1 MQKLLVL
8 PICTSNQSLLGGE
21 PTHGV
26 VMLKEKP
33 IYPRPW
39 REFIFRAN
47 PNEIHPFHVLVT
59 KYGQPMS
66 EATVNL
72 YPTLIADDW
81 NATWNAHP
89 VDGVTY
95 ENNATTN
102 GSGIATF
109 HFHAHNVGQPRIKF
123 HIDGQ
128 VYRYSF
134 NVSNLTITEESD
146 VAPSTS
152 AAPTGQTPLTY
163 INDVAILVFSNVSY
177 PEKDSITWVDHVS
190 PIFKQYAQL
199 YPVMAPIVNMANYTD
214 VKLKKVPLVYALNL
228 SRSHPSHMPVTRD
241 LSKAKREMILQWFD
255 NDCRYNSTHRDGPPP
270 EPCQCTSFW
279 NQTMM
284 PESCGKGLK
293 PNQYPHNEIY
303 SRFAQLGSKRTK
315 QTEMRFET
323 DSGSPEYRYDCMNVD
338 WQRMALKDEPSP
350 RNLRCLLQ
358 TAIRLEFSTLPPY
371 LTALYSIIDGCN
383 VEVQRLI
390 HSICMQ
396 EMLHMAQ
403 AANLLIALGG
413 QPSINNKSF
422 APTYPGHLPGGVLPG
437 LTVHLRKATLYQI
450 LYNFMAIEY
459 PSETNV
465 DLDHPEF
472 HNNTIGVFYKYIN
485 KTLNDVYAQKGDAI
499 FCQECFKNEV
509 KWSHAPGTLYN
520 VTDITSAHKAIEEI
534 VEQGEG
540 AGPIDPTS
548 GLGDELAHYYKF
560 EEIVCGNYLIRNSTG
575 GYQFLGPLITLDE
588 QGVYPMLDDPSTSN
602 LAPNTNASHYS
613 RVFNEGYRHLLNRL
627 HEVFNGKPEGF
638 GDAVTLMQSLK
649 IHAKLLMRTFPNI
662 EDNYHTVG
670 PAWEYDVV

>member
-1 MQKLLVL
+1 
-8 PICTSNQSLLGGE
+8 
-21 PTHGV
+21 
-26 VMLKEKP
+26 MLQEKP
-33 IYPRPW
+33 IYARPW
-39 REFIFRAN
+39 REFIFLAN

-72 YPTLIADDW
+72 FPTLNDDW
-81 NATWNAHP
+81 HKVRYP

-95 ENNATTN
+95 ESSMKTN

-109 HFHAHNVGQPRIKF
+109 HLHTHNVGQPR
-123 HIDGQ
+123 HEWDIDGQ
-128 VYRYSF
+128 VYRYSY
-134 NVSNLTITEESD
+134 NVSNCTEAD
-146 VAPSTS
+146 LIAPATST
-152 AAPTGQTPLTY
+152 APTGQTPLTY

-177 PEKDSITWVDHVS
+177 PEKDSITWVDQVS

-199 YPVMAPIVNMANYTD
+199 YPVMQPIVDMANYTD
-214 VKLKKVPLVYALNL
+214 VKLKSVRMVYVLNL
-228 SRSHPSHMPVTRD
+228 PIYHPSHMPVTRD
-241 LSKAKREMILQWFD
+241 LSNAKREMILQWFD
-255 NDCRYNSTHRDGPPP
+255 NGCRYNSTHKDGPPP
-270 EPCQCTSFW
+270 KPAQCRPFVE
-279 NQTMM
+279 QTEMELDKVRVQL

-293 PNQYPHNEIY
+293 PNAVPQDEIS
-303 SRFAQLGSKRTK
+303 SRVARLGYVKNK
-315 QTEMRFET
+315 YKVMQFDT
-323 DSGSPEYRYDCMNVD
+323 DSGGSEYSYDCMNVD
-338 WQRMALKDEPSP
+338 WQRMAIMEEPTLQ
-350 RNLRCLLQ
+350 NLRCLLQ

-403 AANLLIALGG
+403 ASNLLIALGG
-413 QPSINNKSF
+413 QPIINTHRF

-459 PSETNV
+459 PRETNV

-472 HNNTIGVFYKYIN
+472 HDNTIGDFYKYIN
-485 KTLNDVYAQKGDAI
+485 KTLNDLYAEKGDAI
-499 FCQECFKNEV
+499 FCQECFENEV
-509 KWSHAPGTLYN
+509 SWPKYNSSFPGTLYI
-520 VTDITSAHKAIEEI
+520 VTNITSAHKAIEEI

-540 AGPIDPTS
+540 AGPIDPTL
-548 GLGDELAHYYKF
+548 GLGDQLAHYYKF
-560 EEIVCGNYLIRNSTG
+560 EEIVCGNYLIQNSTG

-588 QGVYPMLDDPSTSN
+588 RGVYPMADDPRTGN

-613 RVFNEGYRHLLNRL
+613 RVFNEGYRNLLNRL

-649 IHAKLLMRTFPNI
+649 IHAKQLMRTNI
-662 EDNYHTVG
+662 EGGYNTAG
-670 PAWEYDVV
+670 PAWEYEVV